1 MPELILK
8 TKVFANA
15 ANTQL
20 VGWQDPVFVVR
31 IQAPLR
37 DGRADEKLCRFLAAF
52 LEVPLA
58 SVSIETG
65 HGLSLK
71 TVKIV
76 TADPT
81 RCLKRLGFPEGEE
94 FVSSHRSSAVP
105 L

>member
-15 ANTQL
+15 AATQL
-20 VGWQDPVFVVR
+20 VGWRDPVFEVR
-31 IQAPLR
+31 VQAPQR

-58 SVSIETG
+58 SVSVETG
-65 HGLSLK
+65 HGRSLK
-71 TVKIV
+71 TVKILNV
-76 TADPT
+76 DPA
-81 RCLKRLGFPEGEE
+81 RCLRRLGFPEGEE
-94 FVSSHRSSAVP
+94 FVSSRRSMAVQ

>member
-8 TKVFANA
+8 TKVFANSA
-15 ANTQL
+15 TTQL
-20 VGWQDPVFVVR
+20 VGWQDPVLEVR
-31 IQAPLR
+31 VQAPLR

-65 HGLSLK
+65 YWRSLK

-81 RCLKRLGFPEGEE
+81 RCLRRLGFPESGE
-94 FVSSHRSSAVP
+94 FVSSGHSMTVQ